1 MLGNDKC
8 LNHKVS
14 IGRWETPENIIKTE
28 KKFHKRKFII
38 ADYKYNKNINS
49 KFFFIKIIIK
59 ILILFF

>member
-28 KKFHKRKFII
+28 KKIHNRKFII

-49 KFFFIKIIIK
+49 KFF
-59 ILILFF
+59 L